1 MIDTQLMGYLFIPL
15 VLFLVVVLPVWIV
28 FHYLTKW
35 KLMKA
40 GELGEGRVAVDRKE
54 LKQMSDTA
62 KKLEQRIASLE
73 KILDEEAPGWRNR

>member
-1 MIDTQLMGYLFIPL
+1 MQILGYLFVPL
-15 VLFLVVVLPVWIV
+15 VIFLVIVLPVWIV

-35 KLMKA
+35 KQMKA

-54 LKQMSDTA
+54 LKLMSDTA

-73 KILDEEAPGWRNR
+73 KILDEESPGWRNR